1 MASTEELEKVR
12 GFTEGLLYEQFPEG
26 FVFDPIVITPC
37 VDHYGDD
44 YLEIHI
50 VYDGKQK
57 NLDPYKTI
65 RLRRP
70 IREQIEKVGLAGLA
84 VWPSLTFIPRNE
96 WRTVF
101 KNGAKL
107 GLP

>member
-26 FVFDPIVITPC
+26 FVFDPIVIVPC

-50 VYDGKQK
+50 VYDGEQK
-57 NLDPYKTI
+57 NLDPYKTLG
-65 RLRRP
+65 LRWP
-70 IREQIEKVGLAGLA
+70 IHKQIEKIGLDTSPGLR
-84 VWPSLTFIPRNE
+84 FIPRNE

>member
-1 MASTEELEKVR
+1 MASTEELERVR

-26 FVFDPIVITPC
+26 FVFDPIVLVPC

-50 VYDGKQK
+50 VYDGEQK
-57 NLDPYKTI
+57 NLDPYKTLG
-65 RLRRP
+65 LRIP
-70 IREQIEKVGLAGLA
+70 IQEQIAKVGLPAWPGLR
-84 VWPSLTFIPRNE
+84 FIPRNE

>member
-26 FVFDPIVITPC
+26 FVFDPIVIVPC

-50 VYDGKQK
+50 VYDGEQK

-65 RLRRP
+65 GLRWP
-70 IREQIEKVGLAGLA
+70 IREQIEKVGLAAASPG
-84 VWPSLTFIPRNE
+84 LTFIPRNE

-107 GLP
+107 GRP